1 MTSDEYVTLLRNVWE
16 EFYRVLV
23 DGGGVCINVANI
35 RRKPYILLPNLATA
49 QLAGGMLV

>member
-23 DGGGVCINVANI
+23 DGGRVCINVANI
-35 RRKPYILLPNLATA
+35 GRKPYILLPNLATA